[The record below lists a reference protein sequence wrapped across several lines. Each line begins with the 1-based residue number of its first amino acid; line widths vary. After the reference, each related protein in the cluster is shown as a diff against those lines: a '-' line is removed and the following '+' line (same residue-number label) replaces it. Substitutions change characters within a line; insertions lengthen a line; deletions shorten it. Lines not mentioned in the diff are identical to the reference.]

1 MIITID
7 GPSGTGKSTVAQ
19 RLAEALG
26 FEHFDTGA
34 VYRAFTWLVLEKK
47 AKAEEIPAVQKLLDD
62 FPFRIEYVN
71 GAKRY
76 FVGEI
81 DVSELIRSQ
90 KVTAA
95 VSAISALKEVRDAL
109 LNIQRTFGST
119 HDCVFEGR
127 DLGTVV
133 FPHAE
138 VKIFLNASP
147 EIRAQRRLA
156 ELIEKNPAEAAGL
169 DRDKMLADIMRRDS
183 YDSNRAIAPLRC
195 PDDAFQID
203 TTDLSVNQV
212 VGLILNFVAEKYP
225 QRVQR

>member
-19 RLAEALG
+19 RLAQALG

-47 AKAEEIPAVQKLLDD
+47 VKLDDIPAIKKLLAE
-62 FPFRIEYVN
+62 FSFRIEYSNKV
-71 GAKRY
+71 KHY

-81 DVSELIRSQ
+81 DVSELIRGV
-90 KVTAA
+90 KVTAD
-95 VSAISALKEVRDAL
+95 VSVVSALKEVRDVL
-109 LNIQRTFGST
+109 IEIQRFFAKS

-133 FPHAE
+133 FPNAE
-138 VKIFLNASP
+138 IKVFLNASP
-147 EIRAQRRLA
+147 EVRAQRRLS
-156 ELIEKNPAEAAGL
+156 ELMEKNPAEAAGW
-169 DRDKMLADIMRRDS
+169 DRGKMLADIMRRDS

-195 PDDAFQID
+195 PETAFQVD
-203 TTDLSVNQV
+203 TTDLSIDQV
-212 VGLILNFVAEKYP
+212 VSQILGYVAQKFP
-225 QRVQR
+225 VG

>member
-19 RLAEALG
+19 RLAQALG

-47 AKAEEIPAVQKLLDD
+47 VKLDDIPAIKKLLAE
-62 FPFRIEYVN
+62 FSFHIEYSNKV
-71 GAKRY
+71 KHY

-81 DVSELIRSQ
+81 DVSELIRGV
-90 KVTAA
+90 KVTAD
-95 VSAISALKEVRDAL
+95 VSVVSALKEVRDVL
-109 LNIQRTFGST
+109 IEIQRFFAKS

-133 FPHAE
+133 FPNAE
-138 VKIFLNASP
+138 IKVFLNASP
-147 EIRAQRRLA
+147 EVRAQRRLS
-156 ELIEKNPAEAAGL
+156 ELMEKNPAEAAGW
-169 DRDKMLADIMRRDS
+169 DRGKMLADIMRRDS

-195 PDDAFQID
+195 PETAFQVD
-203 TTDLSVNQV
+203 TTDLSIDQV
-212 VGLILNFVAEKYP
+212 VSQILGYVAQKFP
-225 QRVQR
+225 VG

>member
-19 RLAEALG
+19 RLAQALG

-47 AKAEEIPAVQKLLDD
+47 VKLDDIPAIKKLLAE
-62 FPFRIEYVN
+62 FSFRIEYSNKV
-71 GAKRY
+71 KHY

-81 DVSELIRSQ
+81 DVSELIRGV
-90 KVTAA
+90 KVTAD
-95 VSAISALKEVRDAL
+95 VSAVSALKEVRDVL
-109 LNIQRTFGST
+109 IEIQRFFAKS

-133 FPHAE
+133 FPNAE
-138 VKIFLNASP
+138 IKVFLNASP
-147 EIRAQRRLA
+147 EVRAQRRLS
-156 ELIEKNPAEAAGL
+156 ELMEKNPAEAAGW
-169 DRDKMLADIMRRDS
+169 DRGKMLADIMRRDS

-195 PDDAFQID
+195 PETAFQVD
-203 TTDLSVNQV
+203 TTDLSIDQV
-212 VGLILNFVAEKYP
+212 VSQILGYVAQKFP
-225 QRVQR
+225 VG